1 MLYIIQM
8 LVIWLVHIFG
18 KNKRLL
24 TFQKRYKQCLNRQ
37 YINNRNKRF
46 SSSWD
51 LYEKKE
57 IFHMLTVLQCYISHI
72 LSVLAIKHKYLAYCV
87 SSRSVHPDLSS
98 FITIKTKF
106 WTGSFYFVGNVPWR
120 PLHHVCWWTK
130 LLLHQSEFRCVT
142 GGLKSRLLSH
152 CAYPWCSSASR
163 RPPQTRPFRE
173 FLCKPRQII
182 PSITG
187 SPGSAQLG
195 REHGI
200 QAGPC
205 IEEFKTSAV
214 RVRSGIGAGS
224 FPWLNSQHTWRCFTS

>member
-24 TFQKRYKQCLNRQ
+24 TVQKSYKQCLNRQ

-106 WTGSFYFVGNVPWR
+106 WTGSFTLSVMFLEDHYTM
-120 PLHHVCWWTK
+120 CAWWTK

-142 GGLKSRLLSH
+142 GGLKSRL
-152 CAYPWCSSASR
+152 ASR

-187 SPGSAQLG
+187 SPGISAAWKGARNPGWTMHRGVQNICCEG
-195 REHGI
+195 KEWN
-200 QAGPC
+200 
-205 IEEFKTSAV
+205 
-214 RVRSGIGAGS
+214 RSWKLSLAKQPAHMKMLYFLTVKS
-224 FPWLNSQHTWRCFTS
+224 